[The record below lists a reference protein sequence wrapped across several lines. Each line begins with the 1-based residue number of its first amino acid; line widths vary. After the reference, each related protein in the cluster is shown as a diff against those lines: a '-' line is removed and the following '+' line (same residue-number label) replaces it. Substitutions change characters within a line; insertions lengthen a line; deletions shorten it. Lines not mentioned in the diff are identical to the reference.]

1 MSKKGYKHTEETR
14 NKISRAVLGRKKS
27 EEHKMKISIAMK
39 KLRKTPMSDET
50 RKKLSIALKEV
61 RKNPIS
67 DETKKKMSEAHKGE
81 KAYNWAGGV
90 NSPKAQLRRRDVYIL
105 WRKACLERD
114 SYTCQKTKESGIDL
128 DVHHIKSYS
137 EFPELRLVVENGI
150 TLSKKAHR
158 LFHKIYGIRNNT
170 REQMEEFL
178 AE

>member
-105 WRKACLERD
+105 
-114 SYTCQKTKESGIDL
+114 
-128 DVHHIKSYS
+128 
-137 EFPELRLVVENGI
+137 
-150 TLSKKAHR
+150 
-158 LFHKIYGIRNNT
+158 
-170 REQMEEFL
+170 
-178 AE
+178 